1 MLTKYII
8 LYGSSLSAYITS
20 TGMFWRASSYYLV
33 CPEHL
38 QQTNP
43 FMSSNQYFMP
53 VCLTTE
59 SSTET
64 LMVTPLCVLLCRSW
78 FCLKN
83 SWIIQLHTHTHKK
96 ILWNLEAL
104 FYLPSTNAHFCLVVF
119 YITALCKSY
128 LKWTLNTTSK
138 LMVFFLGQI
147 AFCVYVK

>member
-1 MLTKYII
+1 MITKYII
-8 LYGSSLSAYITS
+8 LYGSFLSTYITS
-20 TGMFWRASSYYLV
+20 TGMFWHASSSHMV

-38 QQTNP
+38 QQANP

-53 VCLTTE
+53 VFLTTE

-64 LMVTPLCVLLCRSW
+64 LMVTPLRVLLCRSW

-83 SWIIQLHTHTHKK
+83 SWIIQLHTHKKK

-104 FYLPSTNAHFCLVVF
+104 FYLPSTNAHFCTVVF

-128 LKWTLNTTSK
+128 LKLTLNTTSK
-138 LMVFFLGQI
+138 LMVFF
-147 AFCVYVK
+147 